1 MPIPFAKVM
10 AAACAWPDDMLKKEL
25 GQCIDWSTV
34 DKEDYLLAMER
45 SPIRD
50 IEIKHVLS
58 KALTKSIDLPT
69 YMKGLDVSYHIE
81 GYNAYK
87 AEAL

>member
-1 MPIPFAKVM
+1 M
-10 AAACAWPDDMLKKEL
+10 
-25 GQCIDWSTV
+25 
-34 DKEDYLLAMER
+34 AMER

-87 AEAL
+87 AEEL